1 MSQGHKIQAS
11 IPKILFSMF
20 DKKIIEGKIYI
31 MSNFTVKSNVGDLLG
46 SYHRNLL
53 IFSSKTQVKRTWGYG
68 FPEHGVTLIGS
79 TDILSLKE
87 KFKYLIGKL

>member
-1 MSQGHKIQAS
+1 
-11 IPKILFSMF
+11 MF

-31 MSNFTVKSNVGDLLG
+31 MSNFTVKSNIGDLLG

-53 IFSSKTQVKRTWGYG
+53 VFNAKTEVKRTWGYG
-68 FPEHGVTLIGS
+68 FPSNGVTLIGS
-79 TDILSLKE
+79 TDVLSLKE